1 LTQRRND
8 DRSDWIEFLRA
19 LAVFQR
25 VLVST
30 DGINEL
36 AVPMVSQR
44 RVVRRPWRCRRTGR
58 ATSPPLINKAASLSR
73 KLKLRLRVVNCP
85 RRNPRNRIPARTA
98 NELSQRQNPGYRQ
111 DRKKPIK
118 KSKINHFAFGSSPK
132 QELAL

>member
-111 DRKKPIK
+111 DRKKADQK
-118 KSKINHFAFGSSPK
+118 K
-132 QELAL
+132 